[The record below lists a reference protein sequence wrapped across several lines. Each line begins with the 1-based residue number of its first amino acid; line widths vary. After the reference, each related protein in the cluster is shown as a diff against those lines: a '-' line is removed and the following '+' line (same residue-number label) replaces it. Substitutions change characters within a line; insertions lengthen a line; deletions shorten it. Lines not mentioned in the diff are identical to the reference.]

1 MEGNDI
7 FPVSTLSQATIFEG
21 VIASPPPVSAKYLL
35 AKTRG
40 DWEAMIPMWRPND
53 LPLRSLSDC
62 VNRLQIGTDVITFL
76 SPEAVEPIYNWLVRK
91 GISTPVIWYPSATDY
106 YNDVRYNMGLKVVYV
121 ANDEDA
127 AILGMRAR
135 VVSPAT
141 AWSI

>member
-21 VIASPPPVSAKYLL
+21 VIASPPPTSAKYLL

-40 DWEAMIPMWRPND
+40 DWESMIPMWRPND

-62 VNRLQIGTDVITFL
+62 VNRLEIGTDVITFL
-76 SPEAVEPIYNWLVRK
+76 SPESVEPIYNWLVRK

>member
-7 FPVSTLSQATIFEG
+7 APVATLSQATIFEG
-21 VIASPPPVSAKYLL
+21 VIASPPSTSARYLL
-35 AKTRG
+35 AKAKS
-40 DWEAMIPMWRPND
+40 DWSEMIPMWKPHD
-53 LPLRSLSDC
+53 LPLKSLSDC

-76 SPEAVEPIYNWLVRK
+76 SPDAVEPIYSWLVRK
-91 GISTPVIWYPSATDY
+91 GISTPVVWYPSVTDY

-121 ANDEDA
+121 AKEEDA